1 MIAVG
6 KPYFVEVP
14 SSGHGLDRLSVSPES
29 WSSFPLISFSGPGYR
44 GFGISFMAGKKENMW
59 KSLVGF
65 LGIVAVLSI
74 IAAAFLIRWKHP
86 RIASAMES
94 VVSQGITEGTV
105 CEIGGGSLSFLGGFE
120 AHEVRISAPVDGG
133 GIVEINASSMK
144 LKPRFGAIAGDLKG
158 VRRVLKNPS
167 VLRTD
172 QREVDVLVGKW
183 VKNATLSDAQ
193 IRYHGGVHGPIT
205 VSNAKIRVRPV
216 EGPDANIEV
225 YMDADSLRASK
236 VLSESIVLRVRR
248 AWPRVELE
256 VEGNAYSGKFHAR
269 FAGDFERS
277 DIESGMVEI
286 EEVDFGELHK
296 EFGEAG
302 RIVRGELDAEIELN
316 PGSWDFKQWSGAGR
330 FGLKNACFEELSIL
344 NSVVTLIAVPQLRR
358 LEFEEI
364 GGKFKVEDG
373 VFVSEKIT
381 GRGKPIAVTVSGR
394 IGADGYL
401 DCSIEGRFEKM
412 YQDSLDAF
420 VWGAMNPGKDDCR
433 TFRCRLSGPHNRV
446 RVELDRSHQK
456 RAVQTILNSLQKE
469 FGSFFRR

>member
-1 MIAVG
+1 
-6 KPYFVEVP
+6 
-14 SSGHGLDRLSVSPES
+14 
-29 WSSFPLISFSGPGYR
+29 
-44 GFGISFMAGKKENMW
+44 MAGKKENML

-65 LGIVAVLSI
+65 LVIVAILSL

-86 RIASAMES
+86 RIASTMES

-105 CEIGGGSLSFLGGFE
+105 CEIGEGSLSFLGGFE

-133 GIVEINASSMK
+133 GIVEINASSME
-144 LKPRFGAIAGDLKG
+144 LKPRFGVIAGDLKG
-158 VRRVLKNPS
+158 VHRVLKKPS
-167 VLRTD
+167 VLRAD
-172 QREVDVLVGKW
+172 QREVDALVGKW
-183 VKNATLSDAQ
+183 VKNATLRDAQ
-193 IRYHGGVHGPIT
+193 VRYHGGAHGPIT
-205 VSNAKIRVRPV
+205 FSNAQIRARPV
-216 EGPDANIEV
+216 EGPDANIEIL
-225 YMDADSLRASK
+225 MDADSSRAGK
-236 VLSESIVLRVRR
+236 VLCESIVLRVRR
-248 AWPRVELE
+248 TWPRVEFE
-256 VEGNAYSGKFHAR
+256 VEGKAYSGNFHAR
-269 FAGDFERS
+269 FAGDFEKS
-277 DIESGMVEI
+277 YIKSGRIEI

-296 EFGEAG
+296 EFGADG
-302 RIVRGELDAEIELN
+302 RIVRGDLDAEIELS
-316 PGSWDFKQWSGAGR
+316 PGSRDFKHWSGRGR

-364 GGKFKVEDG
+364 GGKFKIEDG
-373 VFVSEKIT
+373 VFVSEKIS

-401 DCSIEGRFEKM
+401 DCSIEGRFDKI